1 MPIYEYKCKKC
12 GSEFEVFQ
20 KISEADAKSCKFCH
34 GPVNK
39 LMSLSSFQLQ
49 GSGWY
54 VTDYAGKKPNVKDE
68 KPGGSE
74 DKKDTV
80 AADVKQSS
88 TDSKATPAAS
98 TATAT
103 ATASAKAVVKDSKA
117 KAA

>member
-20 KISEADAKSCKFCH
+20 KITEADAKSCKFCH

-54 VTDYAGKKPNVKDE
+54 VTDYAGKKPNVKDD
-68 KPGGSE
+68 KSGVSE
-74 DKKDTV
+74 SKKETV
-80 AADVKQSS
+80 AADAKQASTESS
-88 TDSKATPAAS
+88 PTPAAPAATTV
-98 TATAT
+98 TAT
-103 ATASAKAVVKDSKA
+103 DSKA

>member
-54 VTDYAGKKPNVKDE
+54 VTDYAGKKPNVKDD
-68 KPGGSE
+68 KPSVNEG
-74 DKKDTV
+74 KKDTV
-80 AADVKQSS
+80 ATDAKQSS
-88 TDSKATPAAS
+88 ADSTAAPAASATS

-103 ATASAKAVVKDSKA
+103 ATDSKV

>member
-20 KISEADAKSCKFCH
+20 KITEADAKSCKFCH

-68 KPGGSE
+68 KSGGS
-74 DKKDTV
+74 DGKKETV
-80 AADVKQSS
+80 AADAKPSS
-88 TDSKATPAAS
+88 ADSTAAPAASAAS

-103 ATASAKAVVKDSKA
+103 ATESKA

>member
-54 VTDYAGKKPNVKDE
+54 VTDYGGKKPNVKDE

-74 DKKDTV
+74 GTKDANTADAKPSSADST
-80 AADVKQSS
+80 AA
-88 TDSKATPAAS
+88 AAGPAAHA
-98 TATAT
+98 ATTQAT
-103 ATASAKAVVKDSKA
+103 ESKV

>member
-20 KISEADAKSCKFCH
+20 KITEADAKSCKFCH

-68 KPGGSE
+68 KSGVSDG
-74 DKKDTV
+74 KKDTV
-80 AADVKQSS
+80 SADAKPSSADSTTAPAVSAAS
-88 TDSKATPAAS
+88 TAS

-103 ATASAKAVVKDSKA
+103 ATDSKA

>member
-54 VTDYAGKKPNVKDE
+54 VTDYGGKKPNVKDD
-68 KPGGSE
+68 KPSGNEG
-74 DKKDTV
+74 KKDT
-80 AADVKQSS
+80 ATTTDAKQASADS
-88 TDSKATPAAS
+88 TTPAAS
-98 TATAT
+98 TTPTAPATGTAT
-103 ATASAKAVVKDSKA
+103 ATDSKV

>member
-34 GPVNK
+34 GPVSK

-54 VTDYAGKKPNVKDE
+54 VTDYGGKKPNVKDD
-68 KPGGSE
+68 KPGVNEG
-74 DKKDTV
+74 KKD
-80 AADVKQSS
+80 AAVTDAKQSNANS
-88 TDSKATPAAS
+88 TATTAAS
-98 TATAT
+98 ATTTATAT
-103 ATASAKAVVKDSKA
+103 TTDSKV

>member
-20 KISEADAKSCKFCH
+20 KITEADAKSCKFCH

-54 VTDYAGKKPNVKDE
+54 VTDYAGKKPNVKDD
-68 KPGGSE
+68 KSGVSE
-74 DKKDTV
+74 VKKETV
-80 AADVKQSS
+80 ATDAKPSSADS
-88 TDSKATPAAS
+88 TATPAAPAAS

-103 ATASAKAVVKDSKA
+103 DSKA

>member
-20 KISEADAKSCKFCH
+20 KISETDAKNCKFCR
-34 GPVNK
+34 GPVSK

-54 VTDYAGKKPNVKDE
+54 VTDYGGKKPNLKDD

-74 DKKDTV
+74 GKKDTV
-80 AADVKQSS
+80 AADTTKLSGADS
-88 TDSKATPAAS
+88 TGTPAAP
-98 TATAT
+98 A
-103 ATASAKAVVKDSKA
+103 ASELPPTTKDNKV

>member
-54 VTDYAGKKPNVKDE
+54 VTDYGGKKPNVKDD
-68 KPGGSE
+68 KPGGNE
-74 DKKDTV
+74 GKKDTATTDAKQASADSATAT
-80 AADVKQSS
+80 AAS
-88 TDSKATPAAS
+88 ATS

-103 ATASAKAVVKDSKA
+103 ATESKV

>member
-54 VTDYAGKKPNVKDE
+54 VTDYGGKKPNVKDD
-68 KPGGSE
+68 KPGVSE
-74 DKKDTV
+74 GKNDT
-80 AADVKQSS
+80 APTDAKQASADSS
-88 TDSKATPAAS
+88 TTPAPAATS
-98 TATAT
+98 TATT
-103 ATASAKAVVKDSKA
+103 TASDSKA

>member
-39 LMSLSSFQLQ
+39 LMSLSSFHLQ

-54 VTDYAGKKPNVKDE
+54 VTDYGGKKPNVKDE
-68 KPGGSE
+68 KSGGSE
-74 DKKDTV
+74 GKKDAS
-80 AADVKQSS
+80 AADAKQSS
-88 TDSKATPAAS
+88 ADSTATTAVSAAPA
-98 TATAT
+98 ATAT
-103 ATASAKAVVKDSKA
+103 ATESKV

>member
-20 KISEADAKSCKFCH
+20 KITEADAKSCKFCH

-68 KPGGSE
+68 KSGACEG
-74 DKKDTV
+74 KKETV
-80 AADVKQSS
+80 AADARPSS
-88 TDSKATPAAS
+88 ADSTAAPAASAAS

-103 ATASAKAVVKDSKA
+103 ATDSKA

>member
-12 GSEFEVFQ
+12 GGEFEVFQ
-20 KISEADAKSCKFCH
+20 KISETDAKSCKFCH
-34 GPVNK
+34 GPVSK

-54 VTDYAGKKPNVKDE
+54 VTDYAGKKPNVKDD
-68 KPGGSE
+68 KPSLNEG
-74 DKKDTV
+74 KKDTV
-80 AADVKQSS
+80 ATDAKQSS
-88 TDSKATPAAS
+88 ADTTATPAASATS

-103 ATASAKAVVKDSKA
+103 ATDSKV

>member
-54 VTDYAGKKPNVKDE
+54 VTDYGGKKPNVKDE
-68 KPGGSE
+68 KPGGS
-74 DKKDTV
+74 DGKKDANT
-80 AADVKQSS
+80 ADAKPSS
-88 TDSKATPAAS
+88 TDSTVASAAPAAP

-103 ATASAKAVVKDSKA
+103 ESKV